1 MTSNSIVG
9 IRPQVFVHILDLVSS
24 NLAGNSQQV
33 LMNMQFLLTSESF
46 HLFHLFSNIVIIHLK
61 KTFTGVTVLQVVLE
75 VQGQDQICPLIC
87 QICHFP

>member
-24 NLAGNSQQV
+24 SWEFPTSIITNTNIV
-33 LMNMQFLLTSESF
+33 MNMQFLLTSESF

-61 KTFTGVTVLQVVLE
+61 KNIYWFYSFASGA
-75 VQGQDQICPLIC
+75 
-87 QICHFP
+87 